1 MQRFGDPESSLDNSL
16 CRAACEVHDWKIN
29 SKKIGAIVD
38 LQLASNNE
46 ASNGQFKTLQVFW
59 QMKM

>member
-1 MQRFGDPESSLDNSL
+1 MQRFGEPESSLDNSL
-16 CRAACEVHDWKIN
+16 CRAACEVHDWKMN

-38 LQLASNNE
+38 LQQ
-46 ASNGQFKTLQVFW
+46 SNGQFKALQVFW